1 MIMTA
6 ISQQFINKK
15 IIFLSLIIALVFHGF
30 LIIASKLIH
39 IDNKEEVEPKIILEL
54 MNDVIEDIKP
64 VINEII
70 PPEIIKP
77 QEIIKPPVIQP
88 PKKLLLEKIENN
100 ISPTVNPNLITI
112 PNDLKPLIN
121 NKIDIPIPIINNKTD
136 LTISELPKIIQPTP
150 IMKNKKP
157 VKAFI
162 RPNLPEE
169 KNIKSTKNTTPP
181 QVQEL
186 PKKPVK
192 AIIKPNLPE
201 EKDIES
207 TKNTKPPQVQEL
219 PKKPIKKLKSTDINQ
234 NQTKRLI
241 SSDETSE
248 LNTYKNEIR
257 NVIQSF
263 AINNY
268 PRKEKRRRIEGKVH
282 IIFKLRLDGSI
293 EYVKSGPNT
302 NASEALIKAAIDSVK
317 LSAPFKK
324 IDLLKKKNEF
334 SINIIY
340 KIDR

>member
-121 NKIDIPIPIINNKTD
+121 NKIDIPIPIINNNID

-186 PKKPVK
+186 PKKP
-192 AIIKPNLPE
+192 
-201 EKDIES
+201 
-207 TKNTKPPQVQEL
+207 
-219 PKKPIKKLKSTDINQ
+219 IKKLKSTDINQ

-257 NVIQSF
+257 NIIQSF

-268 PRKEKRRRIEGKVH
+268 PRKEKRRKIEGKVH
-282 IIFKLRLDGSI
+282 IIFKLRLNGSI
-293 EYVKSGPNT
+293 EYIKSGPNT
-302 NASEALIKAAIDSVK
+302 NATEALIEAAIESVK

-340 KIDR
+340 KINR

>member
-1 MIMTA
+1 M
-6 ISQQFINKK
+6 SQQFVNNK
-15 IIFLSLIIALVFHGF
+15 IIFLSIIIAIVFHFF
-30 LIIASKLIH
+30 LLLASKLIY
-39 IDNKEEVEPKIILEL
+39 IENEEEVEPKIILEL
-54 MNDVIEDIKP
+54 MNDVIEDVKP
-64 VINEII
+64 VINEIV

-100 ISPTVNPNLITI
+100 IAPTVNPNLITI
-112 PNDLKPLIN
+112 PTDLKPLIN
-121 NKIDIPIPIINNKTD
+121 NKIDIPQPIINNNTD
-136 LTISELPKIIQPTP
+136 LSISELPKVIQPTP

-157 VKAFI
+157 IKTI
-162 RPNLPEE
+162 IIPNLPEE
-169 KNIKSTKNTTPP
+169 N
-181 QVQEL
+181 E
-186 PKKPVK
+186 
-192 AIIKPNLPE
+192 
-201 EKDIES
+201 IES
-207 TKNTKPPQVQEL
+207 TGKTILPQVQEL
-219 PKKPIKKLKSTDINQ
+219 PKKPIKKIENTDINQ
-234 NQTKRLI
+234 NQTKRSI

-334 SINIIY
+334 SINIVY
-340 KIDR
+340 KINR

>member
-1 MIMTA
+1 M
-6 ISQQFINKK
+6 SQQFVNNK
-15 IIFLSLIIALVFHGF
+15 IIFLSIIIAIVFHFF
-30 LIIASKLIH
+30 LLLASKLIY
-39 IDNKEEVEPKIILEL
+39 IENGEEVEPKIILEL
-54 MNDVIEDIKP
+54 MNDVIENIKP
-64 VINEII
+64 VINDII

-100 ISPTVNPNLITI
+100 IAPTVNPNLITI
-112 PNDLKPLIN
+112 PKDLKPLIN
-121 NKIDIPIPIINNKTD
+121 NKIDIPQPIINNNTD
-136 LTISELPKIIQPTP
+136 LSISELPKVIQPTP
-150 IMKNKKP
+150 IIKNKKP
-157 VKAFI
+157 IKTI
-162 RPNLPEE
+162 SIPNLPEE
-169 KNIKSTKNTTPP
+169 N
-181 QVQEL
+181 E
-186 PKKPVK
+186 
-192 AIIKPNLPE
+192 
-201 EKDIES
+201 IES
-207 TKNTKPPQVQEL
+207 TRKIILPQVQEL
-219 PKKPIKKLKSTDINQ
+219 PKKPIKKLENTDIDQ
-234 NQTKRLI
+234 NQTKRSI

-257 NVIQSF
+257 KVIQSF

-340 KIDR
+340 KINR

>member
-1 MIMTA
+1 M
-6 ISQQFINKK
+6 SQQFVNNK
-15 IIFLSLIIALVFHGF
+15 IIFLSIIIAIVFHFF
-30 LIIASKLIH
+30 LLLASKLIY
-39 IDNKEEVEPKIILEL
+39 IANEEEVEPKIILEL

-64 VINEII
+64 VINEIV

-100 ISPTVNPNLITI
+100 IAPTVNPNLITI
-112 PNDLKPLIN
+112 PKDSKPLIN
-121 NKIDIPIPIINNKTD
+121 NKIDIPQPIINNNTD
-136 LTISELPKIIQPTP
+136 LSISELPKVIQPTP
-150 IMKNKKP
+150 IIKNKKP
-157 VKAFI
+157 IKTI
-162 RPNLPEE
+162 IIPNLPEE
-169 KNIKSTKNTTPP
+169 N
-181 QVQEL
+181 E
-186 PKKPVK
+186 
-192 AIIKPNLPE
+192 
-201 EKDIES
+201 IES
-207 TKNTKPPQVQEL
+207 TGKTILPQVQEL
-219 PKKPIKKLKSTDINQ
+219 PKKPIKKIENTDINQ
-234 NQTKRLI
+234 NQTKRSI

-334 SINIIY
+334 SINIVY
-340 KIDR
+340 KINR

>member
-1 MIMTA
+1 
-6 ISQQFINKK
+6 
-15 IIFLSLIIALVFHGF
+15 
-30 LIIASKLIH
+30 
-39 IDNKEEVEPKIILEL
+39 
-54 MNDVIEDIKP
+54 MNDVIEDVKP
-64 VINEII
+64 VINEIV

-100 ISPTVNPNLITI
+100 IAPTVNPNLITI
-112 PNDLKPLIN
+112 PTDLKPLIN
-121 NKIDIPIPIINNKTD
+121 NKIDIPQPIINNNTD
-136 LTISELPKIIQPTP
+136 LSISELPKVIQPTP
-150 IMKNKKP
+150 IIKNKKP
-157 VKAFI
+157 IKTI
-162 RPNLPEE
+162 IIPNLPEE
-169 KNIKSTKNTTPP
+169 N
-181 QVQEL
+181 E
-186 PKKPVK
+186 
-192 AIIKPNLPE
+192 
-201 EKDIES
+201 IES
-207 TKNTKPPQVQEL
+207 TGKTIIPQVQEL
-219 PKKPIKKLKSTDINQ
+219 PKKPIKKIENTNINQ
-234 NQTKRLI
+234 NQTKRSI

-334 SINIIY
+334 SINIVY
-340 KIDR
+340 KINR

>member
-1 MIMTA
+1 M
-6 ISQQFINKK
+6 SQQFVNNK
-15 IIFLSLIIALVFHGF
+15 IIFLSIIIAIVFHFF
-30 LIIASKLIH
+30 LLLASKLIY
-39 IDNKEEVEPKIILEL
+39 IENEEEVEPKIILEL
-54 MNDVIEDIKP
+54 MNDVIEDVKP
-64 VINEII
+64 VINEIV

-100 ISPTVNPNLITI
+100 IAPTVNPNLITI
-112 PNDLKPLIN
+112 PTDLKPLIN
-121 NKIDIPIPIINNKTD
+121 NKIDIPQPIINNNTD
-136 LTISELPKIIQPTP
+136 LSISELPKVIQPTP
-150 IMKNKKP
+150 IIKNKKP
-157 VKAFI
+157 IKTI
-162 RPNLPEE
+162 IIPNLPEE
-169 KNIKSTKNTTPP
+169 N
-181 QVQEL
+181 E
-186 PKKPVK
+186 
-192 AIIKPNLPE
+192 
-201 EKDIES
+201 IES
-207 TKNTKPPQVQEL
+207 TGKTILPQVQEL
-219 PKKPIKKLKSTDINQ
+219 PKKPIKKIENTNINQ
-234 NQTKRLI
+234 NQTKRSI

-334 SINIIY
+334 SINIVY
-340 KIDR
+340 KINR

>member
-1 MIMTA
+1 M
-6 ISQQFINKK
+6 SQQFVNNK
-15 IIFLSLIIALVFHGF
+15 IIFLSIIIAIVFHFF
-30 LIIASKLIH
+30 LLLASKLIY
-39 IDNKEEVEPKIILEL
+39 IENEEEVEPKIILEL
-54 MNDVIEDIKP
+54 MNDVIEDVKP
-64 VINEII
+64 VINEIV

-100 ISPTVNPNLITI
+100 IAPTVNPNLITI
-112 PNDLKPLIN
+112 PTNLKPLIN
-121 NKIDIPIPIINNKTD
+121 NKIDIPQPIINNNTD
-136 LTISELPKIIQPTP
+136 LSISELPKVIQPTP

-157 VKAFI
+157 IKTI
-162 RPNLPEE
+162 IIPNLPEE
-169 KNIKSTKNTTPP
+169 N
-181 QVQEL
+181 E
-186 PKKPVK
+186 
-192 AIIKPNLPE
+192 
-201 EKDIES
+201 IES
-207 TKNTKPPQVQEL
+207 TGKTIIPQVQEL
-219 PKKPIKKLKSTDINQ
+219 PKKPIKKIENTDINQ
-234 NQTKRLI
+234 NQTKRSI

-334 SINIIY
+334 SINIVY
-340 KIDR
+340 KINR

>member
-1 MIMTA
+1 M
-6 ISQQFINKK
+6 SQEFVNNK
-15 IIFLSLIIALVFHGF
+15 IIFLSIIIAIVFHFF
-30 LIIASKLIH
+30 LLLASKLIY
-39 IDNKEEVEPKIILEL
+39 IENEEEVEPKIILEL

-64 VINEII
+64 VINEIV

-100 ISPTVNPNLITI
+100 IAPTVNPNLITI
-112 PNDLKPLIN
+112 PTDLKPLIN
-121 NKIDIPIPIINNKTD
+121 NKIDIPQPIINNNTD
-136 LTISELPKIIQPTP
+136 LSISELPKVIQPTP
-150 IMKNKKP
+150 IIKNKKP
-157 VKAFI
+157 IKTI
-162 RPNLPEE
+162 IIPNLPEE
-169 KNIKSTKNTTPP
+169 N
-181 QVQEL
+181 E
-186 PKKPVK
+186 
-192 AIIKPNLPE
+192 
-201 EKDIES
+201 IES
-207 TKNTKPPQVQEL
+207 TGKTIIPQVQEL
-219 PKKPIKKLKSTDINQ
+219 PKKPIKKIENTDINQ
-234 NQTKRLI
+234 NQTKRSI

-334 SINIIY
+334 SINIVY
-340 KIDR
+340 KINR

>member
-1 MIMTA
+1 MTVM
-6 ISQQFINKK
+6 SQQFVNNK
-15 IIFLSLIIALVFHGF
+15 IIFLSIIIAIVFHFF
-30 LIIASKLIH
+30 LLLASKLIY
-39 IDNKEEVEPKIILEL
+39 IENEEEVEPKIILEL
-54 MNDVIEDIKP
+54 MNDVIEDVKP
-64 VINEII
+64 VINEIV

-100 ISPTVNPNLITI
+100 IAPTVNPNLITI
-112 PNDLKPLIN
+112 PTDLKPLIN
-121 NKIDIPIPIINNKTD
+121 NKIDIPQPIINNNTD
-136 LTISELPKIIQPTP
+136 LSISELPKVIQPTP
-150 IMKNKKP
+150 IIKNKKP
-157 VKAFI
+157 IKTI
-162 RPNLPEE
+162 IIPNLPEE
-169 KNIKSTKNTTPP
+169 N
-181 QVQEL
+181 E
-186 PKKPVK
+186 
-192 AIIKPNLPE
+192 
-201 EKDIES
+201 IES
-207 TKNTKPPQVQEL
+207 TGKTILPQVQEL
-219 PKKPIKKLKSTDINQ
+219 PKKPIKKIENTDINQ
-234 NQTKRLI
+234 NQTKRSI

-334 SINIIY
+334 SINIVY
-340 KIDR
+340 KINR

>member
-1 MIMTA
+1 M
-6 ISQQFINKK
+6 SQQFVNNK
-15 IIFLSLIIALVFHGF
+15 IIFLSIIIAIVFHFF
-30 LIIASKLIH
+30 LLLASKLIY
-39 IDNKEEVEPKIILEL
+39 IENEEEVEPKIILEL
-54 MNDVIEDIKP
+54 MNDVIEDVKP
-64 VINEII
+64 VINEIV

-100 ISPTVNPNLITI
+100 IAPTVNPNLITI
-112 PNDLKPLIN
+112 PTDLKPLIN
-121 NKIDIPIPIINNKTD
+121 NKIDIPQPIINNNTD
-136 LTISELPKIIQPTP
+136 LSISELPKVIQPTP
-150 IMKNKKP
+150 IIKNKKP
-157 VKAFI
+157 IKTI
-162 RPNLPEE
+162 IIPNLPEE
-169 KNIKSTKNTTPP
+169 N
-181 QVQEL
+181 E
-186 PKKPVK
+186 
-192 AIIKPNLPE
+192 
-201 EKDIES
+201 IES
-207 TKNTKPPQVQEL
+207 TGKTIIPQVQEL
-219 PKKPIKKLKSTDINQ
+219 PKKPIKKIENTNINQ
-234 NQTKRLI
+234 NQTKRSI

-334 SINIIY
+334 SINIVY
-340 KIDR
+340 KINR

>member
-1 MIMTA
+1 M
-6 ISQQFINKK
+6 SQQFVNNK
-15 IIFLSLIIALVFHGF
+15 IIFLSIIIAIVFHFF
-30 LIIASKLIH
+30 LLLASKLIY
-39 IDNKEEVEPKIILEL
+39 IENEEEVEPKIILEL
-54 MNDVIEDIKP
+54 MNDVIEDTKP
-64 VINEII
+64 VINEIVL
-70 PPEIIKP
+70 PEIIKP

-112 PNDLKPLIN
+112 PKDSKPLIN
-121 NKIDIPIPIINNKTD
+121 NKIDIPQPIINNNTD
-136 LTISELPKIIQPTP
+136 LSISELPKVIQPTP
-150 IMKNKKP
+150 IIKNKKP
-157 VKAFI
+157 IKTI
-162 RPNLPEE
+162 IIPNLPEE
-169 KNIKSTKNTTPP
+169 N
-181 QVQEL
+181 E
-186 PKKPVK
+186 
-192 AIIKPNLPE
+192 
-201 EKDIES
+201 IES
-207 TKNTKPPQVQEL
+207 TGKTILPQVQEL
-219 PKKPIKKLKSTDINQ
+219 PKKPIKKIENTDINQ
-234 NQTKRLI
+234 NQTKRSI

-268 PRKEKRRRIEGKVH
+268 PRKEKRRKIEGKVH

-334 SINIIY
+334 SINIVY
-340 KIDR
+340 KINR

>member
-1 MIMTA
+1 M
-6 ISQQFINKK
+6 SQQFVNNK
-15 IIFLSLIIALVFHGF
+15 IIFLSIIIAIVFHFF
-30 LIIASKLIH
+30 LLLASKLIY
-39 IDNKEEVEPKIILEL
+39 IENEEEVEPKIILEL
-54 MNDVIEDIKP
+54 MNDVIEDVKP
-64 VINEII
+64 VINEIV

-100 ISPTVNPNLITI
+100 IAPTVNPNLITI
-112 PNDLKPLIN
+112 PTNLKPLIN
-121 NKIDIPIPIINNKTD
+121 NKIDIPQPIINNNTD
-136 LTISELPKIIQPTP
+136 LSISELPKVIQPTP

-157 VKAFI
+157 IKTI
-162 RPNLPEE
+162 IIPNLPEE
-169 KNIKSTKNTTPP
+169 N
-181 QVQEL
+181 E
-186 PKKPVK
+186 
-192 AIIKPNLPE
+192 
-201 EKDIES
+201 IES
-207 TKNTKPPQVQEL
+207 TGKTIIPQVQEL
-219 PKKPIKKLKSTDINQ
+219 PKKPIKKIENTNINQ
-234 NQTKRLI
+234 NQTKRSI

-334 SINIIY
+334 SINIVY
-340 KIDR
+340 KINR

>member
-1 MIMTA
+1 M
-6 ISQQFINKK
+6 SQQFVNNK
-15 IIFLSLIIALVFHGF
+15 IIFLSIIIAIVFHFF
-30 LIIASKLIH
+30 LLLASKLIY
-39 IDNKEEVEPKIILEL
+39 IENEEEVEPKIILEL
-54 MNDVIEDIKP
+54 MNDVIEDVKP
-64 VINEII
+64 VINEIV

-100 ISPTVNPNLITI
+100 IAPTVNPNLITI
-112 PNDLKPLIN
+112 PTNLKPLIN
-121 NKIDIPIPIINNKTD
+121 NKIDIPQPIINNNTD
-136 LTISELPKIIQPTP
+136 LSISELPKVIQPTP
-150 IMKNKKP
+150 IIKNKKP
-157 VKAFI
+157 IKTI
-162 RPNLPEE
+162 IIPNLPEE
-169 KNIKSTKNTTPP
+169 N
-181 QVQEL
+181 E
-186 PKKPVK
+186 
-192 AIIKPNLPE
+192 
-201 EKDIES
+201 IES
-207 TKNTKPPQVQEL
+207 TGKTIIPQVQEL
-219 PKKPIKKLKSTDINQ
+219 PKKPIKKIENTNINQ
-234 NQTKRLI
+234 NQTKRSI

-334 SINIIY
+334 SINIVY
-340 KIDR
+340 KINR

>member
-1 MIMTA
+1 M
-6 ISQQFINKK
+6 SQQFVNNK
-15 IIFLSLIIALVFHGF
+15 IIFLSIIIAIVFHFF
-30 LIIASKLIH
+30 LLLASKLIY
-39 IDNKEEVEPKIILEL
+39 IENEEEVEPKIILEL

-64 VINEII
+64 VINEIV

-100 ISPTVNPNLITI
+100 IAPTVNPNLITI
-112 PNDLKPLIN
+112 PTNLKPLIN
-121 NKIDIPIPIINNKTD
+121 NKIDIPQPIINNNTD
-136 LTISELPKIIQPTP
+136 LSISELPKVIQPTP
-150 IMKNKKP
+150 IIKNKKP
-157 VKAFI
+157 IKTI
-162 RPNLPEE
+162 IIPNLPEE
-169 KNIKSTKNTTPP
+169 N
-181 QVQEL
+181 E
-186 PKKPVK
+186 
-192 AIIKPNLPE
+192 
-201 EKDIES
+201 IES
-207 TKNTKPPQVQEL
+207 TGKTILPQVQEL
-219 PKKPIKKLKSTDINQ
+219 PKKPIKKIENTDINQ
-234 NQTKRLI
+234 NQTKRSI

-334 SINIIY
+334 SINIVY
-340 KIDR
+340 KINR

>member
-1 MIMTA
+1 M
-6 ISQQFINKK
+6 SQQFVNNK
-15 IIFLSLIIALVFHGF
+15 IIFLSIIIAIVFHFF
-30 LIIASKLIH
+30 LLLASKLIY
-39 IDNKEEVEPKIILEL
+39 IANEEEVEPKIILEL

-64 VINEII
+64 VINEIV

-100 ISPTVNPNLITI
+100 IAPTVNPNLITI
-112 PNDLKPLIN
+112 PTDLKPLIN
-121 NKIDIPIPIINNKTD
+121 NKIDIPQPIINNNTD
-136 LTISELPKIIQPTP
+136 LSISELPKVIQPTP
-150 IMKNKKP
+150 IIKNKKP
-157 VKAFI
+157 IKTI
-162 RPNLPEE
+162 IIPNLPEE
-169 KNIKSTKNTTPP
+169 N
-181 QVQEL
+181 E
-186 PKKPVK
+186 
-192 AIIKPNLPE
+192 
-201 EKDIES
+201 IES
-207 TKNTKPPQVQEL
+207 TGKTIIPQVQEL
-219 PKKPIKKLKSTDINQ
+219 PKKPIKKIENTNINQ
-234 NQTKRLI
+234 NQTKRSI

-334 SINIIY
+334 SINIVY
-340 KIDR
+340 KINR

>member
-1 MIMTA
+1 M
-6 ISQQFINKK
+6 SQQFVNNK
-15 IIFLSLIIALVFHGF
+15 IIFLSIIIAIVFHFF
-30 LIIASKLIH
+30 LLLASKLIY
-39 IDNKEEVEPKIILEL
+39 IENEEEVEPKIILEL
-54 MNDVIEDIKP
+54 MNDVIEDVKP
-64 VINEII
+64 VINEIV

-100 ISPTVNPNLITI
+100 IAPTVNPNLITI
-112 PNDLKPLIN
+112 PTDLKPLIN
-121 NKIDIPIPIINNKTD
+121 NKIDIPQPIINNNTD
-136 LTISELPKIIQPTP
+136 LSISELPKVIQPTP
-150 IMKNKKP
+150 IIKNKKP
-157 VKAFI
+157 IKTI
-162 RPNLPEE
+162 IIPNLPEE
-169 KNIKSTKNTTPP
+169 N
-181 QVQEL
+181 E
-186 PKKPVK
+186 
-192 AIIKPNLPE
+192 
-201 EKDIES
+201 IES
-207 TKNTKPPQVQEL
+207 TGKTILPQVQEL
-219 PKKPIKKLKSTDINQ
+219 PKKPIKKIENTGINQ
-234 NQTKRLI
+234 NQTKRSI

-340 KIDR
+340 KINR

>member
-1 MIMTA
+1 M
-6 ISQQFINKK
+6 SQQFVNNK
-15 IIFLSLIIALVFHGF
+15 IIFLSIIIAIVFHFF
-30 LIIASKLIH
+30 LLLASKLIY
-39 IDNKEEVEPKIILEL
+39 IENEEEVEPKIILEL

-64 VINEII
+64 VINEIV

-100 ISPTVNPNLITI
+100 IAPTVNPNLITI
-112 PNDLKPLIN
+112 PTDLKPLIN
-121 NKIDIPIPIINNKTD
+121 NKIDIPQPIINNNTD
-136 LTISELPKIIQPTP
+136 LSISELPKVIQPTP
-150 IMKNKKP
+150 IIKNKKP
-157 VKAFI
+157 IKTI
-162 RPNLPEE
+162 IIPNLPEE
-169 KNIKSTKNTTPP
+169 N
-181 QVQEL
+181 E
-186 PKKPVK
+186 
-192 AIIKPNLPE
+192 
-201 EKDIES
+201 IES
-207 TKNTKPPQVQEL
+207 TGKTIIPQVQEL
-219 PKKPIKKLKSTDINQ
+219 PKKPIKKIENTNINQ
-234 NQTKRLI
+234 NQTKRSI

-334 SINIIY
+334 SINIVY
-340 KIDR
+340 KINR